1 MMKKITIIFIESE
14 DFSSQT
20 FYFPAADWAAI
31 WNKSCLIIDA
41 LNIGDDL
48 QTYLNIGDTV

>member
-20 FYFPAADWAAI
+20 FYFLAADWAAI
-31 WNKSCLIIDA
+31 WNKSCLIIDT